1 MIGYRRTEGLIGEVR
16 WAPDE
21 MGDASESHRQTWSLT
36 IQGGQAPM
44 VRHGSEYMRSVRVMK
59 NGRLGMATSRLD
71 GWDDLQREARDA
83 LRHGVEVAMDVSDIL
98 GGRTMPIVS
107 RWDPDWL
114 SSIDATVR
122 AVYEGLKGLSPDFR
136 PVVTVTYHE
145 DTVEMVTSRNG
156 RTAWM
161 RGYWELTAGG
171 RQVDGTD
178 FHGVSGARLSGHGI
192 PDGQKLLDEL
202 QARFHWGRSHYVI
215 QSGRY
220 PVVFLPP
227 VAMGLLNPVL
237 ARLSGPA
244 LVAGNSPWED
254 QQGLQVLSTAISVVS
269 DATLP
274 EGPRSGPF
282 DDEGTPTA
290 THTLI
295 DKGVLKH
302 FILDRDASRRL
313 GHEPKGM
320 GYRGTLNG
328 PIQAAPANVTVTPG
342 PSTWSELLRRFPGVL
357 ILNGWIGGRPTNPMR
372 GDIAG
377 NASDLYWVEKGE
389 VMGRVKNAVVS
400 VNAFDALR
408 EQLIDVGNDPQWIAQ
423 GMMQIAPGKV
433 PPVLIDQVDVAV
445 KQ

>member
-1 MIGYRRTEGLIGEVR
+1 MIVYRRTEGVIDGVR
-16 WAPDE
+16 WAADE
-21 MGDASESHRQTWSLT
+21 MGEASQSYRQTWALT
-36 IQGGQAPM
+36 MQGGQAPM
-44 VRHGSEYMRSVRVMK
+44 VRHGSEHMRTVRMIK
-59 NGRLGMATSRLD
+59 NGRLGMAASRLD
-71 GWDDLQREARDA
+71 GWDSLLREARDA
-83 LRHGVEVAMDVSDIL
+83 LRHGVDVAMDVSEIL
-98 GGRTMPIVS
+98 GGRMVPLVS
-107 RWDPDWL
+107 HWDPDWL
-114 SSIDATVR
+114 SVMDATVR
-122 AVYEGLKGLSPDFR
+122 AVYEGLQGLSPDFR

-145 DTVEMVTSRNG
+145 DTVEMVTSRGG
-156 RTAWM
+156 RGAWM

-178 FHGVSGARLSGHGI
+178 FHGISGTRLSGHAI
-192 PDGQKLLDEL
+192 PNGQKLLDEL
-202 QARFHWGRSHYVI
+202 QARFQWGCSQSVI
-215 QSGRY
+215 QSGQY

-227 VAMGLLNPVL
+227 VAMGLLTPVL

-254 QQGLQVLSTAISVVS
+254 QLGRPVLSAALSVMS
-269 DATLP
+269 DAALP

-290 THTLI
+290 NHALI
-295 DKGVLKH
+295 AQGVLKH

-313 GHEPKGM
+313 GYEPKGM

-328 PIQAAPANVTVTPG
+328 PIQSAPANLTVEPG
-342 PSTWSELLRRFPGVL
+342 SSTWSELLGRFPSVL

-377 NASDLYWVEKGE
+377 NASDLYWAENGT
-389 VMGRVKNAVVS
+389 VMGRVKNAVIS

-408 EQLIDVGNDPQWIAQ
+408 EQLVDVGNDPQWIAQ

-433 PPVLIDQVDVAV
+433 PPILIDQVDVAV